1 MTGITLLLIGA
12 ALGHGVAR
20 WLRLPAIPLLISA
33 GILLRLVGAVPTP
46 EVLEDTLVLGLMF
59 LLFVAGIELNPG
71 RVGAQRAAALRIGLA
86 QFFILGGVGFG
97 AAVLM
102 GMDLATANY
111 VALALTASSTLVVV
125 RLLQRRQQMFE
136 PFGRLVLGVLL
147 LQDLLVIVLL
157 PVVVGLPEGI
167 GRAAAGLAGAL
178 LLVGIAYVFLRWI
191 TPLLVLRLG
200 LDTEG
205 TLLVVLTV
213 LFGFIG
219 LAALLQL
226 PLVAGAFLAG
236 VSLSRF
242 PVSGV
247 VRAPLTSFGDFF
259 LALFF
264 TAFGALIT
272 LPSLDLLVRA
282 FVLALVV
289 VVVTPPL
296 VVAIAERSGLSA
308 RPSIEAGLLLAQT
321 SELSLIVALQGWS
334 AGHLAY
340 DVFLM
345 VALVT
350 VLTMV
355 LAPFVT
361 VPEVVWSLMR
371 WHPLRQEGA
380 PSSVPRG
387 HVLLLGCGDN
397 GMPLLETL
405 LSSGYETVVVDDD
418 PAVVSRLRE
427 AEVACIRGDG
437 ADHTTL
443 DAAGAAHARL
453 IISTLRRPSDAMGVL
468 RRVKDVPVLVRV
480 FDPADADRIREAGGT
495 PILYSSAAVE
505 DFLAWLD
512 QAEGFGIHR
521 ERRQRPR
528 EGA

>member
-12 ALGHGVAR
+12 ALGHGIAR
-20 WLRLPAIPLLISA
+20 WLRLPVIPLLLCAGLALRLA
-33 GILLRLVGAVPTP
+33 GILPDP
-46 EVLEDTLVLGLMF
+46 EILEDTLVLGLTF
-59 LLFVAGIELNPG
+59 LLFVAGIELNPA
-71 RVGAQRAAALRIGLA
+71 RVGAQRGAALRIGIA
-86 QFFILGGVGFG
+86 QFFILGGVGI
-97 AAVLM
+97 AAALAM
-102 GMDLATANY
+102 GMDLVTAHY

-136 PFGRLVLGVLL
+136 PFGRLVIGVLL
-147 LQDLLVIVLL
+147 LQDLLVILLL
-157 PVVVGLPEGI
+157 PVAMGLPEGV
-167 GRAAAGLAGAL
+167 GVAAAGLAGAL
-178 LLVGIAYVFLRWI
+178 LMMGLAYVFLRWV

-200 LDTEG
+200 LDSEG
-205 TLLVVLTV
+205 MLLVVLTI

-219 LAALLQL
+219 LAWLLQL

-247 VRAPLTSFGDFF
+247 VRAPLNSFADFF

-264 TAFGALIT
+264 TAFGALIS
-272 LPSLDLLVRA
+272 LPSPEVLVRA
-282 FVLALVV
+282 LVLALLVV
-289 VVVTPPL
+289 LATPPL
-296 VVAIAERSGLSA
+296 VVMIAERSGLSA

-334 AGHLAY
+334 AGHIEY
-340 DVFLM
+340 DVFLT

-350 VLTMV
+350 LVTMV
-355 LAPFVT
+355 LTPFLT
-361 VPEVVWSLMR
+361 VPRVAWSLMR

-380 PSSVPRG
+380 PGSIPRG

-405 LSSGYETVVVDDD
+405 LSSGYETVAVDDD

-443 DAAGAAHARL
+443 AAAGARHARL
-453 IISTLRRPSDAMGVL
+453 IISTLRRPEDSLAVL
-468 RRVKDVPVLVRV
+468 QQVHGVPVLVRV
-480 FDPADADRIREAGGT
+480 FDPADAERIRAAGGT

-505 DFLAWLD
+505 DFLGWLD
-512 QAEGFGIHR
+512 QAQRVGLDR
-521 ERRQRPR
+521 ERRTRPR
-528 EGA
+528 EHA